1 MIAKR
6 VYNFTPES
14 TYTHRS
20 PLLRKMFDLVTV
32 GHFTIDLIS
41 SPKITTPKPTLGG
54 PPTYVSVAARK
65 LDAKV
70 SVISKVGED
79 FSSRHIAWL
88 NAHGVDLSGLKR
100 IKGASTTRFILK
112 YTNWKRQLQLKNRA
126 PPILPKDIPNSLRTK
141 AIHIAPVANEIS
153 QNLVGKLRTLTNILS
168 IDSQGFVREFDT
180 EGNINLK
187 RWNDQQVLEQIDV
200 YKSSS
205 NEIRVVTGLDDLRL
219 AMEKIHDYGAK
230 IVIVT
235 RGMKGSKLLFEGKLY
250 DIPACKPK
258 IVRDPTGAGDAF
270 IGAFLVEYVR
280 RKDPVWCACV
290 GSASASFVVEGVGPE
305 VFGEREEIYA
315 MASKIYGKCDYSK
328 EII

>member
-1 MIAKR
+1 
-6 VYNFTPES
+6 
-14 TYTHRS
+14 
-20 PLLRKMFDLVTV
+20 MFDLVTV

-41 SPKITTPKPTLGG
+41 SPKITTPKPILGG
-54 PPTYVSVAARK
+54 SPAYVSVAARK

-79 FSSRHIAWL
+79 FSSRHIGWL
-88 NAHGVDLSGLKR
+88 NANGVDLSGLKR

-112 YTNWKRQLQLKNRA
+112 YTNWRRQLQLKSRA
-126 PPILPKDIPNSLRTK
+126 PPILPEDIPNSLRTK
-141 AIHIAPVANEIS
+141 ANHIAPVANEVS
-153 QNLVGKLRTLTNILS
+153 RNLVDKLRTLTNVLS
-168 IDSQGFVREFDT
+168 LDPQGFVREFDT
-180 EGNINLK
+180 EGNMHLK
-187 RWNDQQVLEQIDV
+187 RWDDQQVLEQIDL

-205 NEIRVVTGLDDLRL
+205 SEIKMVTGSADLQL

-270 IGAFLVEYVR
+270 TGAFLAEYVR
-280 RKDPVWCACV
+280 GKDPVWCACI
-290 GSASASFVVEGVGPE
+290 GSASASFIVEGVGPE
-305 VFGEREEIYA
+305 MFGEKEEIYA
-315 MASKIYGKCDYSK
+315 RASKIYGK
-328 EII
+328 I